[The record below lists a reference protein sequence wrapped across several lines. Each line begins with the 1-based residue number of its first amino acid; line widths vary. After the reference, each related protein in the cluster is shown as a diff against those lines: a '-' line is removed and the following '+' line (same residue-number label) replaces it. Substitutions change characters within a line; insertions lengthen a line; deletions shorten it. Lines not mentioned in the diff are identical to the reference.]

1 MGAFVRIE
9 VDDGVAVVRLD
20 RPPANAIDLQMGLEL
35 GEAFRDASQRDD
47 VGAVVVWGGEKLF
60 AAGADIKAMAE
71 LGPRE
76 IHPIATALGDALDVL
91 ETMPKISIA
100 AVNGPALGG
109 GFELAMAADLR
120 YLAADGSVG
129 QPEIRLGVIPGAG
142 GTQRLTH
149 LVGPGRAH
157 ELVYT
162 GRRVESD
169 EALRLGLVERVL
181 PPGDVLERAIEDA
194 RGFAHGPRDALAA
207 AKAAIRAAV
216 LLPGPEGL
224 AREGELFR
232 MLFGTIDQ
240 REGMQAFL
248 EKRDPRFGDRGA

>member
-20 RPPANAIDLQMGLEL
+20 RPPANAIDLQVGLEL

-47 VGAVVVWGGEKLF
+47 VGAVVVWGGERLF

-76 IHPIATALGDALDVL
+76 IHPIAAALGDALDVL

-207 AKAAIRAAV
+207 AKAAIRAAL

-232 MLFGTIDQ
+232 RLFGTIDQ